1 MKRTLVLTTYILLI
15 ISSLQAQNTRKF
27 TESQKQAFEK
37 QFIDKSRS
45 ISTLQ
50 SAFVQTKTSTMVSQS
65 AVSNGNMYYRN
76 PSMLIWEYTSPSK
89 SSLIVDGRS
98 TRLLDEN
105 GNIVGNKNVSKQLG
119 SLIIN
124 MINGNSIV
132 DNKLFTTEIFEIANN
147 QILVVLTPQ
156 QRRLKDFYSTIKIK
170 VDRNTLIATEI
181 SMDEKS
187 GDNTVVSFTNIQLNK
202 DIPTS
207 KFKIK

>member
-1 MKRTLVLTTYILLI
+1 MKRILVLTTYILLI
-15 ISSLQAQNTRKF
+15 ISSLQAQGTRKF

-50 SAFVQTKTSTMVSQS
+50 SAFVQTKTSTMVSHS
-65 AVSNGNMYYRN
+65 AVSKGNMYYRN

-170 VDRNTLIATEI
+170 VDHNTLIATEI

>member
-1 MKRTLVLTTYILLI
+1 
-15 ISSLQAQNTRKF
+15 
-27 TESQKQAFEK
+27 
-37 QFIDKSRS
+37 
-45 ISTLQ
+45 
-50 SAFVQTKTSTMVSQS
+50 
-65 AVSNGNMYYRN
+65 
-76 PSMLIWEYTSPSK
+76 MLIWEYTSPSK

-202 DIPTS
+202 DIPPRPWRVARVAGRRAAGTWVRLPPARLPS
-207 KFKIK
+207 APGGPRS

>member
-1 MKRTLVLTTYILLI
+1 
-15 ISSLQAQNTRKF
+15 
-27 TESQKQAFEK
+27 
-37 QFIDKSRS
+37 
-45 ISTLQ
+45 
-50 SAFVQTKTSTMVSQS
+50 
-65 AVSNGNMYYRN
+65 
-76 PSMLIWEYTSPSK
+76 
-89 SSLIVDGRS
+89 
-98 TRLLDEN
+98 
-105 GNIVGNKNVSKQLG
+105 
-119 SLIIN
+119 